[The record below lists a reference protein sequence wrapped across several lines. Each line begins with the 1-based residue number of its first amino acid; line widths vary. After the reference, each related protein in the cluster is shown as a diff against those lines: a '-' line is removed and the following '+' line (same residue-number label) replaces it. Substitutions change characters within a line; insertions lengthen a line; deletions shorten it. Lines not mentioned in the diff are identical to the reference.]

1 MASLTIR
8 SSFKTSS
15 RGDSQMIVLTYLF
28 EFIPFTIVISLEV
41 GEELLKQISIDWTV
55 QIIEYSNESLE

>member
-1 MASLTIR
+1 
-8 SSFKTSS
+8 
-15 RGDSQMIVLTYLF
+15 MIVLTYLY